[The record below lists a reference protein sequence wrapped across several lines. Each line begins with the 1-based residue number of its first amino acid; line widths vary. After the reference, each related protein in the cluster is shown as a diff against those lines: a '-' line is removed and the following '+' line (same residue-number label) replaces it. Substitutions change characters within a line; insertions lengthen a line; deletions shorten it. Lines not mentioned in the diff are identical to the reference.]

1 MKILSIGNS
10 FSQDAQRYLHKIS
23 VAAGNPIKAVNLY
36 IGGCSLRTHYFNMLE
51 NAKKYAFEFNGES
64 TKIFV
69 TIKEALMSDEW
80 DYVTLQQASP
90 ISPYYETYLPYLT
103 ELYAYVK
110 KYAPQAKILIH
121 ETWAYDKNATVKL
134 QSSKCETAEE
144 MYSKVIPAYEK
155 AAEEINA
162 AGIIRV
168 GEAINEAII
177 GGLEC
182 PYRDGFHLSKGA
194 GRYLAALLWFCYLKD
209 VDPDTVPAIELDED
223 VTDADKA
230 IITLAIKKIL
240 NK

>member
-23 VAAGNPIKAVNLY
+23 VAGGKPIKAVNLY

-51 NAKKYAFEFNGES
+51 DAKKYAFEFNGES

-90 ISPYYETYLPYLT
+90 VSPHYETYQPYLT

-121 ETWAYDKNATVKL
+121 ETWAYDKDATIKL
-134 QSSKCETAEE
+134 QSAKCETAEE
-144 MYSKVIPAYEK
+144 MFAAVVPAYEK
-155 AAEEINA
+155 AAAEINA
-162 AGIIRV
+162 DGIIRA
-168 GEAINEAII
+168 GEAINAVIKNGI
-177 GGLEC
+177 EC

-194 GRYLAALLWFCYLKD
+194 GRYLVALLWFCYLTEKAPED
-209 VDPDTVPAIELDED
+209 VADIELDED
-223 VTDADKA
+223 VTNEEKA
-230 IITLAIKKIL
+230 IINKTVAEILAR
-240 NK
+240 

>member
-23 VAAGNPIKAVNLY
+23 VAAGKPIKAVNLY

-51 NAKKYAFEFNGES
+51 DAKKYAFEFNGES

-90 ISPYYETYLPYLT
+90 VSPDFTTYQPYLS

-121 ETWAYDKNATVKL
+121 ETWAYDKNAAVKL
-134 QSSKCETAEE
+134 ASAKCETAEE
-144 MYSKVIPAYEK
+144 MFEKVIPAYER
-155 AAEEINA
+155 AAKEINA
-162 AGIIRV
+162 DGIIRA
-168 GEAINEAII
+168 GEAINEAIK
-177 GGLEC
+177 GGIEC

-194 GRYLAALLWFCYLKD
+194 GRYLIALLWACYLTGITPED
-209 VDPDTVPAIELDED
+209 VPAIELDEEI
-223 VTDADKA
+223 TDQELE
-230 IITLAIKKIL
+230 IIRSSVKKIIG
-240 NK
+240 

>member
-23 VAAGNPIKAVNLY
+23 VAVGKPIKAVNLY

-90 ISPYYETYLPYLT
+90 VSPDFTTYQPYLS

-121 ETWAYDKNATVKL
+121 ETWAYDKNAAVKL
-134 QSSKCETAEE
+134 ASVKCETAEE
-144 MYSKVIPAYEK
+144 MFNKVIPAYER
-155 AAEEINA
+155 AAEAINA
-162 AGIIRV
+162 DGIIRA
-168 GEAINEAII
+168 GEAINEAIKNGI
-177 GGLEC
+177 EC

-194 GRYLAALLWFCYLKD
+194 GRYLVALLWACYLTGIS
-209 VDPDTVPAIELDED
+209 PDSIPSIELDED
-223 VTDADKA
+223 VTDEEKE
-230 IITLAIKKIL
+230 IINGVVNKIL
-240 NK
+240 AK